1 MKIIMNM
8 FFKEKVERIKK
19 FFEEYKI
26 KGKDEFE
33 DFEDSDL
40 RDEEN
45 EVQLVVFLVFF
56 EDKVVLM

>member
-8 FFKEKVERIKK
+8 FFKDKVERIKK

-33 DFEDSDL
+33 DFKDSDL